1 VTIPQLKNLWRGGR
15 VQCHQRVAEQLQA
28 LWAAWEA
35 AGLLPLILTYNGDW
49 VPRVMAGNSNEVSM
63 HAYGAAFDINV
74 KWNQFNVRAALVGDQ
89 GSVRELVPIANQLGF
104 YWGGH
109 FRYNKHSDAS
119 DGMHFEWAR
128 PQ

>member
-1 VTIPQLKNLWRGGR
+1 
-15 VQCHQRVAEQLQA
+15 
-28 LWAAWEA
+28 
-35 AGLLPLILTYNGDW
+35 
-49 VPRVMAGNSNEVSM
+49 M

-74 KWNQFNVRAALVGDQ
+74 QWNQFNVRAALVGDK

-128 PQ
+128 PA